1 MAAIITDDFRRNAAQ
16 LLVSDVTTGGSNY
29 YVGIGKSDAYDPD
42 SAGLA
47 ETDGS
52 FSLPVPA
59 ASRAE
64 ELEVLNN
71 LATLSKVGTNSA
83 FRVMPRV
90 YYQGSKRYK
99 VYDPNDANCFF
110 AETVDGVEY
119 EPCYVIN
126 TDLEVFICLK
136 NDGTTVTHADD
147 DEPTMTATLNDIFG
161 DTSETGKNNGLITT
175 ADDDYRWAYVCTLNR
190 DSGFFTTQFAA
201 IGNAGSSA
209 VDNPALPIY
218 DGNAHP
224 SKTSGGLIY
233 GFKVIDGGS
242 GYTAGD
248 LTVNCTGLKSTG
260 TGIAS
265 TDLAQFDESI
275 TCTITVDGSG
285 AITQC
290 VTKLS
295 SSQINTTNIL
305 GVVNANAIPASGAAI
320 LEPMILPL
328 EGVGTDNLKL
338 LPSYYCGIRANF
350 EDDLGGDGLIIPFRQ
365 VSLLKDPSLG
375 SGDTPSETSSYASG
389 DAAKA
394 LRYVN
399 YDSSTAA
406 MGDLSPGDILF
417 DAVGNGT
424 NNTVADAITNEDPIA
439 IFDHFDDTVSPNRIY
454 YHQNFDDDD
463 SQNLLELK
471 SGGDTLKWYDKDGT
485 AVGSGT
491 ITYSDNPQYPEFTIV
506 DYTNANTS
514 SGTEKFGQLNGEVL
528 FIENRS
534 SVTRATDQIEEVRM
548 IIQF

>member
-90 YYQGSKRYK
+90 YYQASKRYK

-110 AETVDGVEY
+110 AETVDGVEF

-126 TDLEVFICLK
+126 TDLEVYICLK
-136 NDGTTVTHADD
+136 NDGTTTSNSD
-147 DEPTMTATLNDIFG
+147 DEPTMTATLNSIFG
-161 DTSETGKNNGLITT
+161 ATETGKNNGLITT
-175 ADDDYRWAYVCTLNR
+175 ADDDFRWAYVCTLNR

-201 IGNAGSSA
+201 IGNSGSSA
-209 VDNPALPIY
+209 VDNPALTAY
-218 DGNAHP
+218 SGSDHP
-224 SKTSGGLIY
+224 SETSGGLIY

-248 LTVNCTGLKSTG
+248 LTVNCTGLRTDG
-260 TGIAS
+260 TGGDD
-265 TDLAQFDESI
+265 TDLVQFNQSI
-275 TCTITVDGSG
+275 DCTITVDGG

-295 SSQINTTNIL
+295 SSQINTSNIL
-305 GVVNANAIPASGAAI
+305 GVVNANAVSNDTAKSQTGSGAI

-375 SGDTPSETSSYASG
+375 SGDTPSATSSYAAG

-394 LRYVN
+394 LRYVTC
-399 YDSSTAA
+399 TASLPA
-406 MGDLSPGDILF
+406 GITTGTVLF
-417 DAVGNGT
+417 DNVDGDT
-424 NNTVADAITNEDPIA
+424 TIQQAIEGEVPII
-439 IFDHFDDTVSPNRIY
+439 IFDHLDTDLDRLY

-463 SQNLLELK
+463 SQNLLELA
-471 SGGDTLKWYDKDGT
+471 SGRTLRNEAGDTIAYTG
-485 AVGSGT
+485 A
-491 ITYSDNPQYPEFTIV
+491 PQYPEFTIV

-514 SGTEKFGQLNGEVL
+514 TGTEKYGRLNSEVL

>member
-29 YVGIGKSDAYDPD
+29 YVGVGKSDAYDPD

-90 YYQGSKRYK
+90 YYQASKRYK

-110 AETVDGVEY
+110 AETIGGNEY

-136 NDGTTVTHADD
+136 NDGTTTSSNDD
-147 DEPTMTATLNDIFG
+147 VPTMTATLNDIFG
-161 DTSETGKNNGLITT
+161 ASESRKNNGLITT
-175 ADDDYRWAYVCTLNR
+175 ADDDFRWAYVCTLNR

-201 IGNAGSSA
+201 IGNSGSSA
-209 VDNPALPIY
+209 VDNPALTAY
-218 DGNAHP
+218 SGSNHP
-224 SKTSGGLIY
+224 SETSGGLIY
-233 GFKVIDGGS
+233 GFKVIDGGA
-242 GYTAGD
+242 GYSAGD
-248 LTVNCTGLKSTG
+248 LTVKCTGLKTDG
-260 TGIAS
+260 TGGDN
-265 TDLAQFDESI
+265 TDLVQFNQSI

-285 AITQC
+285 TITQC

-305 GVVNANAIPASGAAI
+305 GVVSANAVAASGAAI

-328 EGVGTDNLKL
+328 EGVGTNNLKL

-365 VSLLKDPSLG
+365 VSLLKDPSLS
-375 SGDTPSETSSYASG
+375 SGDTPSATSSYAAG
-389 DAAKA
+389 DAAKG
-394 LRYVN
+394 LRYVAC
-399 YDSSTAA
+399 SASLPA
-406 MGDLSPGDILF
+406 DLATGDILF

-424 NNTVADAITNEDPIA
+424 NSTVQDAITNEDPIA
-439 IFDHFDDTVSPNRIY
+439 IFDHLDTTNNRLY

-463 SQNLLELK
+463 SQNLLELNT
-471 SGGDTLKWYDKDGT
+471 GGDTLKWYDKSAG
-485 AVGSGT
+485 AVSSNT
-491 ITYSDNPQYPEFTIV
+491 IAYTGDPQYPEFTIV

-514 SGTEKFGQLNGEVL
+514 SGTEKFGQLNGDVL

>member
-29 YVGIGKSDAYDPD
+29 YVGIGKSDTYDPD

-90 YYQGSKRYK
+90 YFQGGKRYK

-110 AETVDGVEY
+110 AETVDGNEY

-126 TDLEVFICLK
+126 SDLEVFICLK

-147 DEPTMTATLNDIFG
+147 DKPTMTATLNDIFG
-161 DTSETGKNNGLITT
+161 VTTSDEAGKAHGLITT
-175 ADDDYRWAYVCTLNR
+175 TGDDYRWAYVCTLNR

-218 DGNAHP
+218 DGNDHP
-224 SKTSGGLIY
+224 SKYTGGLIY

-242 GYTAGD
+242 GYSAGD

-265 TDLAQFDESI
+265 TDLAQFNESI
-275 TCTITVDGSG
+275 ACTITVDGG

-295 SSQINTTNIL
+295 SGEINTTSIL
-305 GVVNANAIPASGAAI
+305 GVVNANAVVDSGASGSGAI

-350 EDDLGGDGLIIPFRQ
+350 EDDLGGDGLFIPFRQ

-375 SGDTPSETSSYASG
+375 SGDTPNETSSYAAG

-394 LRYVN
+394 LRYVTC
-399 YDSSTAA
+399 TASLPA
-406 MGDLSPGDILF
+406 GITT
-417 DAVGNGT
+417 GT
-424 NNTVADAITNEDPIA
+424 VLWDTTGSYTTIQQAIDNEVPII
-439 IFDHFDDTVSPNRIY
+439 IFDHLDTDLDRLY
-454 YHQNFDDDD
+454 YHQSFDDDD
-463 SQNLLELK
+463 SQNLLELASDK
-471 SGGDTLKWYDKDGT
+471 TLRNEAGDTIAYTG
-485 AVGSGT
+485 G
-491 ITYSDNPQYPEFTIV
+491 PQYPEFTIV

-514 SGTEKFGQLNGEVL
+514 SGTEKYGRLNSEVL

-534 SVTRATDQIEEVRM
+534 SVTRANDQIEEVRM

>member
-59 ASRAE
+59 ANRAE

-90 YYQGSKRYK
+90 YYQASKRYK

-110 AETVDGVEY
+110 AETVDGVEF

-126 TDLEVFICLK
+126 SDLEVFICLK

-161 DTSETGKNNGLITT
+161 ADETGKDNGLITT
-175 ADDDYRWAYVCTLNR
+175 TDDDYRWAYVCTLNR

-218 DGNAHP
+218 DGNNHP
-224 SKTSGGLIY
+224 SETSGGLIY

-248 LTVNCTGLKSTG
+248 LTVNCTGLRTDG
-260 TGIAS
+260 TAGDN
-265 TDLAQFDESI
+265 TDLVQFNQSI
-275 TCTITVDGSG
+275 TCTITTSGG

-290 VTKLS
+290 VTKLDGGE
-295 SSQINTTNIL
+295 INTSNIL
-305 GVVNANAIPASGAAI
+305 GVVNANAVVDGVNKTAI

-365 VSLLKDPSLG
+365 VSLLKDPALVG
-375 SGDTPSETSSYASG
+375 GDTPSLTSSYATG

-394 LRYVN
+394 LRYVAC
-399 YDSSTAA
+399 SASLPAGITT
-406 MGDLSPGDILF
+406 GTVLF
-417 DAVGNGT
+417 DNASGDT
-424 NNTVADAITNEDPIA
+424 TIQEAIEGEVPII
-439 IFDHFDDTVSPNRIY
+439 IFDHLDTTLDRLY

-463 SQNLLELK
+463 SQNLLELVNDK
-471 SGGDTLKWYDKDGT
+471 TLRNEAGDTIAYTG
-485 AVGSGT
+485 G
-491 ITYSDNPQYPEFTIV
+491 PQYPEFTIV

-534 SVTRATDQIEEVRM
+534 SVTRAADQIEEVRM

>member
-29 YVGIGKSDAYDPD
+29 YMGIGKSDAYDPD

-110 AETVDGVEY
+110 AETVDGNEF

-126 TDLEVFICLK
+126 SDLEVFICLK
-136 NDGTTVTHADD
+136 NDGTTTSNSD

-161 DTSETGKNNGLITT
+161 ASETGKNNGLITT
-175 ADDDYRWAYVCTLNR
+175 AEDDFRWAYVCTLNR

-201 IGNAGSSA
+201 IGNSGSSA
-209 VDNPALPIY
+209 VDNPALTAY
-218 DGNAHP
+218 DGSANP
-224 SKTSGGLIY
+224 SETSGGLIY

-248 LTVNCTGLKSTG
+248 LEVDCTGLRTDG
-260 TGIAS
+260 TGGDN
-265 TDLAQFDESI
+265 TDLAQFNQTI
-275 TCTITVDGSG
+275 TCTITVDVSG
-285 AITQC
+285 VITQC

-295 SSQINTTNIL
+295 STEINTTNIL
-305 GVVNANAIPASGAAI
+305 GVVNANAVSNDTALSQTGSGAI

-375 SGDTPSETSSYASG
+375 SGDTPSATSSYAAG
-389 DAAKA
+389 DAAKG
-394 LRYVN
+394 LRYVAC
-399 YDSSTAA
+399 SASLPA
-406 MGDLSPGDILF
+406 DLATGDILF
-417 DAVGNGT
+417 ADGSSNS
-424 NNTVADAITNEDPIA
+424 TVQDAITNEDPIA
-439 IFDHFDDTVSPNRIY
+439 IFDHLDTTNNRLY

-463 SQNLLELK
+463 SQNLLELNT
-471 SGGDTLKWYDKDGT
+471 GGDTLKWYDKSAG
-485 AVGSGT
+485 AVSSNT
-491 ITYSDNPQYPEFTIV
+491 IAYTGDPQYPEFTIV

-514 SGTEKFGQLNGEVL
+514 SGTEKFGQLNGDVL

>member
-29 YVGIGKSDAYDPD
+29 YVGVGKSDAYDPD

-90 YYQGSKRYK
+90 YYQASKRYK

-110 AETVDGVEY
+110 AETIDGNEY

-136 NDGTTVTHADD
+136 NDGTTTSNNDD
-147 DEPTMTATLNDIFG
+147 VPTMTATLNDIFG
-161 DTSETGKNNGLITT
+161 SSETGKNKGLITT
-175 ADDDYRWAYVCTLNR
+175 ADDDFRWAYVCTLNR

-201 IGNAGSSA
+201 IGNSGSSA
-209 VDNPALPIY
+209 VDNPALTAY
-218 DGNAHP
+218 SGSNHP
-224 SKTSGGLIY
+224 SETSGGLIY

-242 GYTAGD
+242 GYSAGD
-248 LTVNCTGLKSTG
+248 LTVKCTGLKTDG
-260 TGIAS
+260 TGGDN
-265 TDLAQFDESI
+265 TDLVQFAATI

-285 AITQC
+285 TITQC

-305 GVVNANAIPASGAAI
+305 GVVSANAVAASGAAI

-328 EGVGTDNLKL
+328 EGVGTNNLKL

-365 VSLLKDPSLG
+365 VSLLKDPSLS
-375 SGDTPSETSSYASG
+375 SGDTPSATSSYAAG
-389 DAAKA
+389 DAAKG
-394 LRYVN
+394 LRYVAC
-399 YDSSTAA
+399 SASLPA
-406 MGDLSPGDILF
+406 DLATGDILF
-417 DAVGNGT
+417 ADGSSNS
-424 NNTVADAITNEDPIA
+424 TVQDAITNEDPIA
-439 IFDHFDDTVSPNRIY
+439 IFDHLDTTNNRLY

-463 SQNLLELK
+463 SQNLLELNT
-471 SGGDTLKWYDKDGT
+471 GGDTLKWYDKSAG
-485 AVGSGT
+485 AVSSNT
-491 ITYSDNPQYPEFTIV
+491 IAYTGDPQYPEFTIV

-514 SGTEKFGQLNGEVL
+514 TGTEKFGQLNGDVL

>member
-29 YVGIGKSDAYDPD
+29 YVGVGKSDAYDPD

-90 YYQGSKRYK
+90 YYQASKRYK

-110 AETVDGVEY
+110 AETVDGNEY

-126 TDLEVFICLK
+126 SDLEVFICLK
-136 NDGTTVTHADD
+136 NDGTTTSNSD

-161 DTSETGKNNGLITT
+161 ASESRKNNGLITT
-175 ADDDYRWAYVCTLNR
+175 ADDDFRWAYVCTLNR

-209 VDNPALPIY
+209 VDNPALTAY
-218 DGNAHP
+218 SGSNHP
-224 SKTSGGLIY
+224 SETSGGLIY

-248 LTVNCTGLKSTG
+248 LTVNCTGLRTDG
-260 TGIAS
+260 TGGDD
-265 TDLAQFDESI
+265 TDLVQFNQSI

-285 AITQC
+285 TITQC

-305 GVVNANAIPASGAAI
+305 GVVSANAVAASGAAI

-328 EGVGTDNLKL
+328 EGVGTNNLKL

-365 VSLLKDPSLG
+365 VSLLKDPSLS
-375 SGDTPSETSSYASG
+375 SGDTPSATSSYAAG
-389 DAAKA
+389 DAAKG
-394 LRYVN
+394 LRYVAC
-399 YDSSTAA
+399 SASLPA
-406 MGDLSPGDILF
+406 DLATGDILF
-417 DAVGNGT
+417 ADGSSNS
-424 NNTVADAITNEDPIA
+424 TVQDAITNEDPIA
-439 IFDHFDDTVSPNRIY
+439 IFDHLDTTNNRLY

-463 SQNLLELK
+463 SQNLLELNT
-471 SGGDTLKWYDKDGT
+471 GGDTLKWYDKSAG
-485 AVGSGT
+485 AVSSNT
-491 ITYSDNPQYPEFTIV
+491 IAYTGDPQYPEFTIV

-534 SVTRATDQIEEVRM
+534 SVTRAADQIEEVRM

>member
-29 YVGIGKSDAYDPD
+29 YVGVGKSDAYDPD

-90 YYQGSKRYK
+90 YYQASKRYK

-110 AETVDGVEY
+110 AETIDGNEY

-136 NDGTTVTHADD
+136 NDGTTTSNNDD
-147 DEPTMTATLNDIFG
+147 VPTMTATLNDIFG
-161 DTSETGKNNGLITT
+161 ASESRKNNGLITT
-175 ADDDYRWAYVCTLNR
+175 ADDDFRWAYVCTLNR

-201 IGNAGSSA
+201 IGNSGSSA
-209 VDNPALPIY
+209 VDNPALTAY
-218 DGNAHP
+218 SGSNHP
-224 SKTSGGLIY
+224 SETSGGLIY
-233 GFKVIDGGS
+233 GFKVIDGGA
-242 GYTAGD
+242 GYSAGD
-248 LTVNCTGLKSTG
+248 LTVNCTGLKTDG
-260 TGIAS
+260 TGGDN
-265 TDLAQFDESI
+265 TDLVQFNQSI

-285 AITQC
+285 TITQC

-305 GVVNANAIPASGAAI
+305 GVVSANAVAASGAAI

-328 EGVGTDNLKL
+328 EGVGTNNLKL

-365 VSLLKDPSLG
+365 VSLLKDPSLS
-375 SGDTPSETSSYASG
+375 SGDTPSATSSYAAG
-389 DAAKA
+389 DAAKG
-394 LRYVN
+394 LRYVAC
-399 YDSSTAA
+399 SASLPA
-406 MGDLSPGDILF
+406 DLATGDILF

-424 NNTVADAITNEDPIA
+424 NSTVQDAITNEDPIA
-439 IFDHFDDTVSPNRIY
+439 IFDHLDTTNNRLY

-463 SQNLLELK
+463 SQNLLELNT
-471 SGGDTLKWYDKDGT
+471 GGDTLKWYDKSAG
-485 AVGSGT
+485 AVSSNT
-491 ITYSDNPQYPEFTIV
+491 IAYTGDPQYPEFTIV

-514 SGTEKFGQLNGEVL
+514 SGTEKFGQLNGDVL

>member
-90 YYQGSKRYK
+90 YYQTGKRYK

-110 AETVDGVEY
+110 AETIDGNEF

-126 TDLEVFICLK
+126 SDLEVFICLK
-136 NDGTTVTHADD
+136 NDGTTTSNND
-147 DEPTMTATLNDIFG
+147 DEPTMAAALNDIFG
-161 DTSETGKNNGLITT
+161 ADEPGKNNGLITT
-175 ADDDYRWAYVCTLNR
+175 ADDHFRWAYVCTLNR

-201 IGNAGSSA
+201 IGNSGSSA
-209 VDNPALPIY
+209 VDNPALAAY
-218 DGNAHP
+218 DGNANP

-242 GYTAGD
+242 GYTNGD
-248 LTVNCTGLKSTG
+248 LNVDCTGLRTDG
-260 TGIAS
+260 TDGDN
-265 TDLAQFDESI
+265 TDLVQFKKTI
-275 TCTITVDGSG
+275 TCTITVDGG
-285 AITQC
+285 TITQC

-295 SSQINTTNIL
+295 SDDGTDEINTTDIL
-305 GVVNANAIPASGAAI
+305 GVVNANAVPDSGAAI

-375 SGDTPSETSSYASG
+375 SGDTPSETSPYAAG

-394 LRYVN
+394 LRYVDCAV
-399 YDSSTAA
+399 DSLPAGITT
-406 MGDLSPGDILF
+406 GTVLF
-417 DAVGNGT
+417 DN
-424 NNTVADAITNEDPIA
+424 ADGDTTIQQAIEGEVPII
-439 IFDHFDDTVSPNRIY
+439 IFDHLDTVLNRLY

-463 SQNLLELK
+463 SQNLLELA
-471 SGGDTLKWYDKDGT
+471 SGGTLRNEAGDTIAYTG
-485 AVGSGT
+485 G
-491 ITYSDNPQYPEFTIV
+491 PQYPEFTIV
-506 DYTNANTS
+506 DYTNANTNT
-514 SGTEKFGQLNGEVL
+514 GTEKYGRLNSDVL

>member
-29 YVGIGKSDAYDPD
+29 YVGVGKSDAYDPD

-90 YYQGSKRYK
+90 YYQASKRYK

-110 AETVDGVEY
+110 AETVDGNEF

-126 TDLEVFICLK
+126 SDLEVFICLK
-136 NDGTTVTHADD
+136 NDGTTTSSNDD
-147 DEPTMTATLNDIFG
+147 VPTMTATLNDIFG
-161 DTSETGKNNGLITT
+161 SSETGKNKGLITT
-175 ADDDYRWAYVCTLNR
+175 ADDDFRWAYVCTLNR

-201 IGNAGSSA
+201 IGNSGSSA
-209 VDNPALPIY
+209 VDNPALTAY
-218 DGNAHP
+218 SGSNHP
-224 SKTSGGLIY
+224 SETSGGLIY

-242 GYTAGD
+242 GYSAGD
-248 LTVNCTGLKSTG
+248 LTVKCTGLKTDG
-260 TGIAS
+260 TGGDN
-265 TDLAQFDESI
+265 TDLVQFAATI

-285 AITQC
+285 TITQC

-295 SSQINTTNIL
+295 SSEIDRPNP
-305 GVVNANAIPASGAAI
+305 GVVSANAVAGSGAAI

-328 EGVGTDNLKL
+328 EGVGTNNLKL

-365 VSLLKDPSLG
+365 VSLLRDPSLS
-375 SGDTPSETSSYASG
+375 SGDTPSATSSYAAG
-389 DAAKA
+389 DAAKG
-394 LRYVN
+394 LRYVAC
-399 YDSSTAA
+399 SASLPA
-406 MGDLSPGDILF
+406 DLATGDILF
-417 DAVGNGT
+417 ADGSSNS
-424 NNTVADAITNEDPIA
+424 TVQDAITNEDPIA
-439 IFDHFDDTVSPNRIY
+439 IFDHLDTTDNRLY

-463 SQNLLELK
+463 SQNLLELNT
-471 SGGDTLKWYDKDGT
+471 GGDTLKWYDKSAG
-485 AVGSGT
+485 AVSSNT
-491 ITYSDNPQYPEFTIV
+491 IAYTGDPQYPEFTIV

-514 SGTEKFGQLNGEVL
+514 TGTEKFGQLNGDVL